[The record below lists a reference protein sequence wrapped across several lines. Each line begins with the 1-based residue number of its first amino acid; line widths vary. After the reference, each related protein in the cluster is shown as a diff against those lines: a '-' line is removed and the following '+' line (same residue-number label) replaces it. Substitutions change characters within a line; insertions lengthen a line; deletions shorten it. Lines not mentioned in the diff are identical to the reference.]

1 MICDPE
7 RALALSIFATLDL
20 ALVPI
25 EVQRSLV
32 SYQMA
37 ALAHVR
43 AIEADV
49 GCDVAAEAALVVDEL
64 LAVARLIALLL
75 TDTKLF

>member
-1 MICDPE
+1 MICDSE
-7 RALALSIFATLDL
+7 RTLTLGIFAALDL
-20 ALVPI
+20 ALVSI
-25 EVQRSLV
+25 EVQCLLV

-49 GCDVAAEAALVVDEL
+49 GCDVAAETALVVDEL
-64 LAVARLIALLL
+64 LAVAWLIALFL